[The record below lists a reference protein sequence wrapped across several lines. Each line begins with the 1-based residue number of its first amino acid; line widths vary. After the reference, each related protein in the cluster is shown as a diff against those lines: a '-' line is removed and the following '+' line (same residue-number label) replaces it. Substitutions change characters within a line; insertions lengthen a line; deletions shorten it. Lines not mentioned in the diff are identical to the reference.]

1 MSGQP
6 PSNPLAVGLDGAPAH
21 PVQQINL
28 DTWHAAGHD
37 AIARG
42 VAAVEAS
49 AGLVVG
55 TATRPLTDTLAPL
68 VDVLAWTYASPDP
81 DAPDAR
87 TTVTVPDPDAAY
99 AALAAEVAEHPR
111 AAIALGHLVRQTA
124 LLPTGPG
131 LAAEAAVYSMLLGG
145 PEFGRWLAERTP
157 PSRPSVPGDDVRVTR
172 ADDVLAITLNRPDRH
187 NALSFALREQ
197 LYEALELAVLDDT
210 ISRVEL
216 SGAGRSFCSGGDLA
230 EFGTA
235 EDLVAAYLVRL
246 DRAPWRLLDQLRT
259 RPGTETHVAVHGA
272 AIGAGA
278 EIAAF
283 GSRVTC
289 TPDAYFRLP
298 EVSMGLVPGAG
309 GTVSVVRRIG
319 RWRAAWLMLTG
330 ATLDA
335 ATALDWGLVDEIT
348 P

>member
-1 MSGQP
+1 MNAEPRASAL
-6 PSNPLAVGLDGAPAH
+6 SVGLDGAPRQ
-21 PVQQINL
+21 PVQQIDL

-49 AGLVVG
+49 ACLMIG
-55 TATRPLTDTLAPL
+55 TATRPLPDTLSPL
-68 VDVLAWTYASPDP
+68 VEALAWTYAGPGVPDH
-81 DAPDAR
+81 R
-87 TTVTVPDPDAAY
+87 STVTVPDVNVAY
-99 AALAAEVAEHPR
+99 ATLEATVNDHPR
-111 AAIALGHLVRQTA
+111 ACIALGQLVRQTA

-145 PEFGRWLAERTP
+145 PEFGRWLAERTTP
-157 PSRPSVPGDDVRVTR
+157 RSPAVAAEDVRLTRTDHVLTVTL
-172 ADDVLAITLNRPDRH
+172 DRPERH

-197 LYEALELAVLDDT
+197 LYDALELAVLDET
-210 ISRVEL
+210 ITRVEL
-216 SGAGRSFCSGGDLA
+216 SGAGPSFCSGGDLA

-246 DRAPWRLLDQLRT
+246 DRAPWRLLDQLGA
-259 RPGTETHVAVHGA
+259 RPGTETHLAVHGA

-283 GSRVTC
+283 GSRVVC

-335 ATALDWGLVDEIT
+335 TTALAWGLVDEIT

>member
-1 MSGQP
+1 MSAETR
-6 PSNPLAVGLDGAPAH
+6 SSPLAVSLDGEPTN
-21 PVQQINL
+21 PVQQIDL
-28 DTWHAAGHD
+28 DTWHAAGQD

-49 AGLVVG
+49 PGLVIG
-55 TATRPLTDTLAPL
+55 TATRPLPTTLTPLTDA
-68 VDVLAWTYASPDP
+68 LAWTFTGPDHP
-81 DAPDAR
+81 DDPTA
-87 TTVTVPDPDAAY
+87 VTVADPVAAY
-99 AALAAEVAEHPR
+99 ERLAAGLAQHPR
-111 AAIALGHLVRQTA
+111 ASIALGHLVRQTA

-145 PEFGRWLAERTP
+145 PEFQRWLAERTP
-157 PSRPSVPGDDVRVTR
+157 PPGSATPGDDVLVDRT
-172 ADDVLAITLNRPDRH
+172 DDTLTLTLNRPARH

-210 ISRVEL
+210 ITRIEV

-235 EDLVAAYLVRL
+235 DDLVSAYLVRL
-246 DRAPWRLLDQLRT
+246 DRAPWRLLDHLRN
-259 RPGTETHVAVHGA
+259 RPGTETHLHVHGA

-278 EIAAF
+278 ELAAF
-283 GSRVTC
+283 GSHVTC
-289 TPDAYFRLP
+289 TRDAYFRLP

-319 RWRAAWLMLTG
+319 RWRAAWWMLTG

-335 ATALDWGLVDEIT
+335 AAAHAWGLVDEIA